1 MSLSEWPFFQEIK
14 MCFTRTGFLTLL
26 IFLVLSDVCLV
37 GGLHAAQGKV
47 QENRK
52 RLIET
57 NSCPG
62 CDLTGAD
69 LKRANLPGANLQGAN
84 LSYAQLHLATLT
96 RANLQNAV
104 LINTELNGANL
115 SDADLRGADLRGTNF
130 TDAYIVGIKV
140 DRKKNQNPA
149 PDQAVAQS
157 APPVSPAVSPV
168 AGNDEKSV
176 PAESNGFLERTWG
189 GMMGYIFGS
198 DASEEQPTNTKKSD
212 SSQKTESTPPVSPA
226 VSPVT
231 GNDEKSVPAE
241 RNDFLR
247 KSWGGMMGYIFGP
260 DAIEEQA
267 TNTKKSDSSQNA
279 QSTPPVS
286 PAVSPVTGNDEKSVP
301 AETNGFLQKTWGG
314 MMGYIFGPDASEKQ
328 PTDTQKSDSSQ
339 KPGNVTASNPDI
351 SKNTVVTGN
360 SNAAVVAAMEQASPP
375 PVKSPVV
382 AEELVVETDEDDEV
396 EEQTSKNTVVT
407 GKSNA
412 AVVAAMEQAPPTP
425 VKSPVVPEELV
436 VETDE
441 DDEVEELTT
450 VTPAAKK
457 SVAEV
462 KPSVAVAAPRA
473 KAVVDSTTDI
483 EKNKLRLLE
492 TKKCYGCNLAGVDL
506 SGKNLSGADLE
517 GANLA
522 GSNLAE
528 ANLENANLKAA
539 ILVRADLR
547 NAKLQNA
554 DFYKADLSRADL
566 SGAKLEGALLEDAQV
581 TDTMG
586 YK

>member
-1 MSLSEWPFFQEIK
+1 MSLSEWPFFQEKK

-26 IFLVLSDVCLV
+26 IFLILSDVCLV

-52 RLIET
+52 RLLET

-115 SDADLRGADLRGTNF
+115 ADADLRGADLRGTNF

-212 SSQKTESTPPVSPA
+212 SSPKTESTAPVSPA
-226 VSPVT
+226 VSPVAA
-231 GNDEKSVPAE
+231 NDEKSVPAE
-241 RNDFLR
+241 INDFLR
-247 KSWGGMMGYIFGP
+247 RSWGGMMGYIFGP
-260 DAIEEQA
+260 DAIEEQP
-267 TNTKKSDSSQNA
+267 TNTKKSDSSQNV

-286 PAVSPVTGNDEKSVP
+286 PAVSPVAVNDEKSVP
-301 AETNGFLQKTWGG
+301 AETDGFLQKTWGG
-314 MMGYIFGPDASEKQ
+314 MMGYIFGPDASEEQ

-339 KPGNVTASNPDI
+339 KLGNVTASDPDI

-360 SNAAVVAAMEQASPP
+360 SNAAVVAAMEQAPPPPEKAPFVAEELVVETDEDDAMEQTPPP

-382 AEELVVETDEDDEV
+382 AEELVI
-396 EEQTSKNTVVT
+396 
-407 GKSNA
+407 
-412 AVVAAMEQAPPTP
+412 
-425 VKSPVVPEELV
+425 
-436 VETDE
+436 ETDE

-450 VTPAAKK
+450 LTPAAKK

-462 KPSVAVAAPRA
+462 KPAVAVAAPRE
-473 KAVVDSTTDI
+473 KAVVDSATEI

-522 GSNLAE
+522 GSKLAE

-566 SGAKLEGALLEDAQV
+566 SGAQLNGALLEDAQV